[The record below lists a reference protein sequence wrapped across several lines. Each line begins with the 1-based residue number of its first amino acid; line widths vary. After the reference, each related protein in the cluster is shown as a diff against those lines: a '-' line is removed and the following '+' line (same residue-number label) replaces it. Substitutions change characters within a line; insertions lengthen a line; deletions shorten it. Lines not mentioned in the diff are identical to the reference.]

1 MVESTRCAVR
11 EASWMFMQDAGG
23 KEDAELSE
31 DDVILGWR
39 EWLVESFGHCQ
50 PIGLR
55 RRFTNFFL
63 PCSYSPRFF
72 SFE

>member
-11 EASWMFMQDAGG
+11 EASWMFMQDTGG

-50 PIGLR
+50 PIG
-55 RRFTNFFL
+55 T
-63 PCSYSPRFF
+63 
-72 SFE
+72 